1 MLTDRSANRIE
12 RQSRPGRTLLATALF
27 FFFVSVQAQEPETQ
41 APAVKTGAITGRV
54 VNENGQP
61 LTGATINIRQA
72 GAISLNRAAISN
84 LEGNFQFN
92 GLDNGIFYLI
102 ASSPSYVGPPMDIEA
117 TVPTYRVGDS
127 VRLELTRG
135 GVVTGTVS
143 NATGEPMTGVRVR
156 AFMIK
161 DPNGKR
167 TKGAVISLGER
178 ETDDRGI
185 YRIFGLSP
193 GTYLVQAGGGG
204 PQYSVNATSLDAPTF
219 APSSTR
225 DTASEIQV
233 RSGEETTADIRYR
246 NEPGHSISGSIRL
259 HGQTGGNVSVTQVG
273 DGVMPTASAY
283 QIPGV
288 SGFAVY
294 GLADGEYSLTAQEF
308 PTMSPAGSLY
318 PDIALSDPVRVTIK
332 GADVTGIE
340 MVPKPLG
347 SIAGRVVLE
356 NAKLPEC
363 QNKRQPILSETI
375 VSVVQNRTEPET
387 DQLALMRWFVGAAT
401 PDKDG
406 VFALKNLKQGQYSF
420 NPRFYARYW
429 YVKSMSI
436 SAGTTQSGAT
446 QSGPAKAA
454 SSLAKDA
461 ARNWT
466 LLKSGDRVTGLT
478 ITLSEGAASI
488 RGQLAKS
495 EDSKVETGLRIYLVP
510 SEKDKLDDPLR
521 YFTTEV
527 GGDGTFTLTNLP
539 PGKYRTLAQQPTAD
553 SPASTDKLR
562 LPDALEARA
571 KLRQA
576 AETAKT
582 EVELKPCQ
590 NVTGLSLRPN

>member
-1 MLTDRSANRIE
+1 MLPDRSPNGIE
-12 RQSRPGRTLLATALF
+12 RQSRTCRTLLAAALLS
-27 FFFVSVQAQEPETQ
+27 FFVNVQAQEPDAQ
-41 APAVKTGAITGRV
+41 SPAPKTGSITGRV

-92 GLDNGIFYLI
+92 GLDNGIFYLT
-102 ASSPSYVGPPMDIEA
+102 ANSPAYVGPPMDIEA
-117 TVPTYRVGDS
+117 MVPTYRVGDS

-161 DPNGKR
+161 DANGKA
-167 TKGAVISLGER
+167 TKGAIVSLGER
-178 ETDDRGI
+178 QTDDRGI

-246 NEPGHSISGSIRL
+246 NEPGHSISGSVRL

-283 QIPGV
+283 QISGAT
-288 SGFAVY
+288 GFAVY

-308 PTMSPAGSLY
+308 PTMSPGGSLY

-340 MVPKPLG
+340 LVPKPLG
-347 SIAGRVVLE
+347 SIAGKVVLE

-363 QNKRQPILSETI
+363 QNKRQPIFSETI
-375 VSVVQNRTEPET
+375 VSIVQNRTEPET

-420 NPRFYARYW
+420 SPRFYARYW
-429 YVKSMSI
+429 YLKSMSI
-436 SAGTTQSGAT
+436 SAGTTQSGAV
-446 QSGPAKAA
+446 KAA

-461 ARNWT
+461 TRNWT
-466 LLKSGDRVTGLT
+466 SLKSGDRVTGLT

-539 PGKYRTLAQQPTAD
+539 PGKYRMLAQQPPAD
-553 SPASTDKLR
+553 SPTSTDKLR
-562 LPDALEARA
+562 LPDALEVRA
-571 KLRQA
+571 KVRQA

-590 NVTGLSLRPN
+590 NVTGFSLRPN